1 MRCVIKDLA
10 DHPAGGDGC
19 DRLADAL
26 YRQGQGKTDVPLTAG
41 AKVEARRA
49 DNACLVDQFQAEGH
63 AVGVAGGQ
71 RGPHKHAAVAVRYV
85 PADAAQAAAQGVA
98 AGLILAALAFYAVQR
113 AGQGGDGGFLHRQEQ
128 S

>member
-1 MRCVIKDLA
+1 MAYNKAPACLMQAGAFLYMRCVIKDLA

-41 AKVEARRA
+41 AKAEARRA

-63 AVGVAGGQ
+63 VECVIMMQYCG
-71 RGPHKHAAVAVRYV
+71 K
-85 PADAAQAAAQGVA
+85 
-98 AGLILAALAFYAVQR
+98 
-113 AGQGGDGGFLHRQEQ
+113 EKK
-128 S
+128 